1 MPPLESPILPVV
13 LGKEHRTMQACERLL
28 ERGVFVQGIRPP
40 TVPAGTSRLR
50 ATVMATHSDE
60 QIARAGSAIVET
72 LRELR

>member
-1 MPPLESPILPVV
+1 
-13 LGKEHRTMQACERLL
+13 MQACERLL

-60 QIARAGSAIVET
+60 QIARAGSAIVEA